1 MVDNLEALP
10 RDALLA
16 QLRAVTAEN
25 RDRLRALTSKV
36 EALEEENQRLRRQ
49 HAQQQGEQP
58 PLC

>member
-1 MVDNLEALP
+1 MAFEDLP
-10 RDALLA
+10 RDALL
-16 QLRAVTAEN
+16 
-25 RDRLRALTSKV
+25 DRLRALTSKV